1 MKNFKFK
8 KPKEKNSIIFGVCS
22 TLSETFGW
30 GLDVVRLGFIFTFF
44 VNSSIIYLYLALA
57 VFIAVFDTIDEAVSK
72 SDSDIVTEKNKIDPE
87 KVKEAE
93 VISEEDVKPET
104 KNDAE

>member
-8 KPKEKNSIIFGVCS
+8 KPKKKNSIIFGVCS

-57 VFIAVFDTIDEAVSK
+57 VFIAVFDTIDEAVSE

-93 VISEEDVKPET
+93 VISDEDVKPET